1 MAHGAVVVQRL
12 AVWVPVFVAAGVLG
26 RLTII
31 DGGAMSL
38 VWPAA
43 GVAAIWLASAT
54 RRTLPVD
61 VVVLSAAVFAVNL
74 VTGAPVA
81 LALLFVVTNLVQ
93 VSCFVLPMR
102 RLRPGLYLFGG
113 TDPVATL
120 RDLSAIA
127 GCAVVASAVGAAVG
141 SAGVAV
147 LGLQPLGLSSA
158 AVWWGRNS
166 AGMVVVGLLGLLLLH
181 CAAVRTG
188 QVPAPRVAAPR
199 RTRAEVAALWAFT
212 ALLLVF
218 FGNPAVLPLSFLL
231 LFSTVLV
238 AVRLGP
244 LAVVTHALVV
254 GGAVVVFTLNG
265 RGPFAGIE
273 DVTQRAL
280 VAQVFVVMTVLTG
293 LVLTFSRRERDVAT
307 GELEQL
313 QRETEERARLFGSVL
328 AHLQEG
334 LTVITADGQVV
345 VANPAGERILG
356 RGVGD
361 DLDPETLGRVYGL
374 ADLDGRPLGP
384 GDVPYVRAAGG
395 ETFTQDYLLTRPGDR
410 ETRILEVTGGPLP
423 AGDDD
428 GERPRA
434 VITYRDV
441 TALRHDRDALATFA
455 GVVAHDLKRPLSVI
469 VGWTDALVDDLT
481 TGDLDPESGL
491 AMLRRVGGAAE
502 QMDRLLDDLLHY
514 TVVRDARVDLQ
525 PVDVSA
531 VAEEAAE
538 VLRPGDSAPRITVEP
553 GLRVRADPVLV
564 RQVLDNLLGNAVKYV
579 APDVRPHVVVAGR
592 HEGTHLTVTV
602 TDNGIGVPEA
612 ERERV
617 FETFHRAHGADYRGT
632 GLGLAIVRR
641 AVERCG
647 GTVRLRPAP
656 DGGSCFEVRLP
667 AVVLEP
673 VDDTAGLET
682 G

>member
-1 MAHGAVVVQRL
+1 MADVAVVVRRL
-12 AVWVPVFVAAGVLG
+12 AVWLPAFVAAGVLG

-31 DGGAMSL
+31 DGGSLSL

-61 VVVLSAAVFAVNL
+61 AAVLGAAVFVVNL
-74 VTGAPVA
+74 VTGAPVG
-81 LALLFVVTNLVQ
+81 LALVLVATNLLQ
-93 VSCFVLPMR
+93 VACFVLPVR
-102 RLRPGLYLFGG
+102 RLRPRLYLFGG

-120 RDLSAIA
+120 RDLAAIVGSAL
-127 GCAVVASAVGAAVG
+127 VACAVGAVVG
-141 SAGVAV
+141 GSGLAL
-147 LGLQPLGLSSA
+147 LGLQPLQALGVV
-158 AVWWGRNS
+158 VWWGRNS
-166 AGMVVVGLLGLLLLH
+166 AGMVVVGLLALLLLH

-188 QVPAPRVAAPR
+188 QVPAPPVSSPR
-199 RTRAEVAALWAFT
+199 RTRGELAALWAFT
-212 ALLLVF
+212 ALLLFF

-238 AVRLGP
+238 AARLGP
-244 LAVVTHALVV
+244 LGVVTHALVV
-254 GGAVVVFTLNG
+254 GGAVVTLTIQG

-293 LVLTFSRRERDVAT
+293 LVLTFSRRERDLAT
-307 GELEQL
+307 GELAQL
-313 QRETEERARLFGSVL
+313 QRETEERAQLFGSVL

-334 LTVITADGQVV
+334 LTVVTADGRVV
-345 VANPAGERILG
+345 VTNSAGESILG
-356 RGVGD
+356 RGVD
-361 DLDPETLGRVYGL
+361 DELDPETLGRVYGL
-374 ADLDGRPLGP
+374 AGLDGRPLGP
-384 GDVPYVRAAGG
+384 EDAPYVRASAG
-395 ETFTQDYLLTRPGDR
+395 ESFTQDYLLTRPGDP

-423 AGDDD
+423 PGDGD
-428 GERPRA
+428 EAPRA

-469 VGWTDALVDDLT
+469 TGWTDALVDDLAS
-481 TGDLDPESGL
+481 GDLDHDAGL
-491 AMLRRVGGAAE
+491 AMLRRVGGAAD
-502 QMDRLLDDLLHY
+502 QMNRLLDDLLHY
-514 TVVRDARVDLQ
+514 TVVRDARVQLK

-531 VAEEAAE
+531 VAEETAE
-538 VLRPGDSAPRITVEP
+538 VLRAGDQAPRITVEP
-553 GLRVRADPVLV
+553 GLRARADPVLV
-564 RQVLDNLLGNAVKYV
+564 RQVLDNLMGNAVKYV
-579 APDVRPHVVVAGR
+579 APDVRPQVVVAGR
-592 HEGTHLTVTV
+592 HEGTHVTVTV

-617 FETFHRAHGADYRGT
+617 FETFHRAHGDDYRGT

-641 AVERCG
+641 AVERCE
-647 GTVRLRPAP
+647 GTVRLHPAP
-656 DGGSCFEVRLP
+656 GGGSCFEVRLP
-667 AVVLEP
+667 AVVLEQADGTHP
-673 VDDTAGLET
+673 LKT

>member
-1 MAHGAVVVQRL
+1 MTHVAVVVRRL
-12 AVWVPVFVAAGVLG
+12 AVWVPVFVTAGVLG

-61 VVVLSAAVFAVNL
+61 VVVLSAAVLAVNL
-74 VTGAPVA
+74 VTGASTA

-93 VSCFVLPMR
+93 VGCFVLPMR

-120 RDLSAIA
+120 RDLSAFA
-127 GCAVVASAVGAAVG
+127 GCAVVACAAGAAVG
-141 SAGVAV
+141 SAGVAA
-147 LGLQPLGLSSA
+147 LGLQPLQLSSA
-158 AVWWGRNS
+158 MVWWGRNS

-212 ALLLVF
+212 ALLLSF

-254 GGAVVVFTLNG
+254 GGAVVVFTLGG

-356 RGVGD
+356 RGVD
-361 DLDPETLGRVYGL
+361 DELDPETLGRAYGL

-423 AGDDD
+423 PGDD
-428 GERPRA
+428 GELPRA
-434 VITYRDV
+434 ILTYRDV
-441 TALRHDRDALATFA
+441 TAMRHDRDALATFA
-455 GVVAHDLKRPLSVI
+455 GVVAHDLKRPLSV
-469 VGWTDALVDDLT
+469 VTGWTDALVDDLT
-481 TGDLDPESGL
+481 AGDLDPESGL
-491 AMLRRVGGAAE
+491 AMLRRVGGAAD
-502 QMDRLLDDLLHY
+502 QMNRLLDDLLHF
-514 TVVRDARVDLQ
+514 TVVRDARVELQ

-538 VLRPGDSAPRITVEP
+538 VLRSGDSAPRITVEP

-564 RQVLDNLLGNAVKYV
+564 RQVLDNLLGNAVTYV

-641 AVERCG
+641 AVERCE

-656 DGGSCFEVRLP
+656 EGGSCFEVRLP
-667 AVVLEP
+667 AVVVEP
-673 VDDTAGLET
+673 VDDAAGLET